1 MPYRQAVGL
10 ALLTLA
16 AVHPYADAQD
26 TARVAAVRTIRLGQ
40 YVRADV
46 ARLGRVEGQFVTA
59 TATTVTLTS
68 HGVTAEVPLLE
79 LERLWVRQRATGRG
93 ALIGAGLGV
102 LVGIVGGLIISSVAC
117 EPVDGG
123 DCTAAEVAALTGL
136 LGGAGGG
143 FIGAGVGFVIP
154 VWRLR
159 FP

>member
-1 MPYRQAVGL
+1 MPYRWAAGL
-10 ALLTLA
+10 AFLTLA
-16 AVHPYADAQD
+16 AVPAVADAQD
-26 TARVAAVRTIRLGQ
+26 TARVAAVRTLTLGQ

-46 ARLGRVEGQFVTA
+46 ARLGRMEGQFVTA
-59 TATTVTLTS
+59 TETTVTLTS
-68 HGVTAEVPLLE
+68 RGVTAEVPLLD
-79 LERLWVRQRATGRG
+79 LERIWVRQRATGRG

-102 LVGIVGGLIISSVAC
+102 LVGVVGGLIISSIAC

-123 DCTAAEVAALTGL
+123 DCTAAEVAAVTGL

-143 FIGAGVGFVIP
+143 LLGAGVGFVIP

>member
-1 MPYRQAVGL
+1 MMGGVEPLIYMFRRPPNKRL
-10 ALLTLA
+10 KLA
-16 AVHPYADAQD
+16 A
-26 TARVAAVRTIRLGQ
+26 
-40 YVRADV
+40 
-46 ARLGRVEGQFVTA
+46 RVEGQFVTA

-68 HGVTAEVPLLE
+68 HGVAAEVPLLD

-93 ALIGAGLGV
+93 ALIGAGFGV
-102 LVGIVGGLIISSVAC
+102 LVGVVGGLIISSVAC

-136 LGGAGGG
+136 LGGAGGA
-143 FIGAGVGFVIP
+143 FIGAGIGFVIP